1 MNWVVWQT
9 QTSAHEFVKQKKG
22 KLNYGSLHTVWYIVN
37 HIVQAK
43 RTEAVWGKKG

>member
-1 MNWVVWQT
+1 MSHELSSMTNS
-9 QTSAHEFVKQKKG
+9 TSAREFVKQKKG

-43 RTEAVWGKKG
+43 RTEAV